1 MYDKS
6 EKSTKF
12 APLVMMWEQS
22 YNVIDLILKGVVIGI
37 VASAPMGPVGI
48 LTVQR
53 TLNKGRWYG
62 FVTGL
67 GAAVSDVI
75 YAIITGLG
83 MSVVLDFIVRPT
95 TMLYLKMAGGVM
107 LFFFGLYTYK
117 SRPARMHQP
126 SGRKGSLAHNAL
138 TGFLITLSNP
148 LIMLLFLALFARFGF
163 VVPDHLWEQT
173 LGYVAIFVGALL
185 WWLCLSSALM
195 KVGSKVQMETIGLL
209 NRLLG
214 ALVMAASVVG
224 LMLTLLE

>member
-6 EKSTKF
+6 EKNTKF
-12 APLVMMWEQS
+12 APLFMMWEQS
-22 YNVIDLILKGVVIGI
+22 YNVIDLIMKGGIIGI

-62 FVTGL
+62 FATGL

-75 YAIITGLG
+75 YAILTGLG
-83 MSVVLDFIVRPT
+83 MSVVLDFIERPT
-95 TMLYLKMAGGVM
+95 TMLYLKMAGGIM

-117 SRPARMHQP
+117 SKPAKMHQP
-126 SGRKGSLAHNAL
+126 SGRKGTLAHNAI

-148 LIMLLFLALFARFGF
+148 LIMLLFLALFARFDF
-163 VVPDHLWEQT
+163 VIPDHLWEQT
-173 LGYVAIFVGALL
+173 VGYVAIFAGALL
-185 WWLCLSSALM
+185 WWMCLSSALV
-195 KVGSKVQMETIGLL
+195 KVGAKVQMETMGML

-214 ALVMAASVVG
+214 ALVMAVSVVG
-224 LMLTLLE
+224 LVLTLLE